1 MPYKSRPKRAF
12 KLAQSA
18 LLGLVAA
25 SSFATSAS
33 ALSCMRP
40 DIAQTMETAKASED
54 LYYIMV
60 GQFSY
65 TPLPKTKKPQFNNPN
80 APMNGIGAHT
90 VKATFNGRFL
100 SNVAQYDAPAMRVPV
115 DIDVSCTGPWCGG
128 PPQNGTEVIAF
139 VKSRPGQPLLLKV
152 GPCPDKVYGFER
164 AKVEKLRNCFDKACT
179 LDIDPR
185 FDRR

>member
-1 MPYKSRPKRAF
+1 MPFTSHKTPRYKRA
-12 KLAQSA
+12 QSV

-25 SSFATSAS
+25 SSLATSAN

-40 DIAQTMETAKASED
+40 DIAQTMETAKASDD

-60 GQFSY
+60 GQFSF
-65 TPLPKTKKPQFNNPN
+65 TPLPKKPRSADPN
-80 APMNGIGAHT
+80 APLNGVGAHT

-100 SNVAQYDAPAMRVPV
+100 SNVAEYDAPAMRVPV
-115 DIDVSCTGPWCGG
+115 DIDVSCAGPWCGG

-139 VKSRPGQPLLLKV
+139 AKSRPGQPLLLEV
-152 GPCPDKVYGFER
+152 GPCPGKVYGFER

-179 LDIDPR
+179 PDIDPR